1 MTGRGVTAVKKS
13 GLALA
18 GAAVAV
24 GGLFVAAAVGVATAR
39 AAESDALPQL
49 TACQSC
55 HGADG
60 ISVLALAPHLA
71 GQRDGYLAAQL
82 QAFRSGD
89 RKSAVMNAIA
99 SQLSDEDIAGLA
111 GFFGRLPRQGT
122 ADDAARGAQALT
134 PAIAIPASFPGGFS
148 VYTRE
153 DDADRGTVTRRYANA
168 LAVKAAR
175 VGTALPDGS
184 MIVVETSAAARD
196 AAGALVRGADGQ
208 LVPGAAQSY
217 AVSASS
223 AGWGDAIP
231 EVLRNGNWHYA
242 QFDANR
248 ALQTRNQAICL
259 ACHKPEAAHSFVF
272 THDALARAPQ

>member
-1 MTGRGVTAVKKS
+1 MKISSLAV
-13 GLALA
+13 A
-18 GAAVAV
+18 GAALAA
-24 GGLFVAAAVGVATAR
+24 GGLLAAAVCGVETAR
-39 AAESDALPQL
+39 AAESDALPL
-49 TACQSC
+49 LGACQSC
-55 HGADG
+55 HGVDG
-60 ISVLALAPHLA
+60 ISVLPVAPHLA
-71 GQRDGYLAAQL
+71 GQREGYLAAQL
-82 QAFRSGD
+82 QAFRSGN

-99 SQLSDEDIAGLA
+99 SQLSDEDITGLA
-111 GFFGRLPRQGT
+111 GFFSRLPREGT
-122 ADDAARGAQALT
+122 ADDTARRARALT
-134 PAIAIPASFPGGFS
+134 PAIAIPAAFPGGFS
-148 VYTRE
+148 VYARE

-168 LAVKAAR
+168 LAVNAAR
-175 VGTALPDGS
+175 AGTALPDGS

-196 AAGALVRGADGQ
+196 AAGALVRGAGGQ

-217 AVSASS
+217 AVSAAS

-272 THDALARAPQ
+272 THDALARAPK